1 MTPAGARTLYDDN
14 RWANRR
20 VLAAAGTLD
29 VAQFV
34 EDRGNSFGSVRD
46 TLAHIF
52 GAEWVW
58 LRRWQGN
65 SPGAYPPAG
74 EFESAAP
81 FEERWEDL
89 DRERDAF
96 LASLTEEA
104 LDRVVSYDNVQGE
117 RWRYPLRSML
127 QHVANHST
135 YHRGQVV
142 TLLRQLGARVSSTDL
157 LLYFDERG
165 DTRG

>member
-1 MTPAGARTLYDDN
+1 VTPAGARTLYDYN

-46 TLAHIF
+46 TLAPIF

-65 SPGAYPPAG
+65 SPRAYPPAG

-81 FEERWEDL
+81 
-89 DRERDAF
+89 
-96 LASLTEEA
+96 S
-104 LDRVVSYDNVQGE
+104 
-117 RWRYPLRSML
+117 RS
-127 QHVANHST
+127 AGKTST
-135 YHRGQVV
+135 GSGMR
-142 TLLRQLGARVSSTDL
+142 SSQA
-157 LLYFDERG
+157 
-165 DTRG
+165 